1 MSALRHPKS
10 EAEVSEIVREAG
22 LKGASLRV
30 QGGGTRAG
38 IGRPTQDAIL
48 LSTAALSG
56 ITLYEPAEMVIGAK
70 AGTPLAEIEAALAEK
85 GQMLAFEP
93 ADFRLLFGS
102 QGTPTIGAI
111 AAGNISGPRRL
122 WAGAARDSLIGVR
135 FVNGAGEIIKS
146 GGRVMKNVTGLD
158 LVKLQAG
165 AWGTL
170 GVLTEVIFK
179 VVPKPEIVATL
190 VINGLDD
197 ADAITAMA
205 EAITSPFEITGAAHL
220 PDGVGGEGARSY
232 LRIEGFAESVD
243 YRTRELTTLLAR
255 HGKLTR
261 LDGPVGASVWSAI
274 RDAAPLATQASE
286 AIPREAAIWRLS
298 VKPSQAAGVVGA
310 IRATRDARAFYDWGG
325 GLIWIATGLADDA
338 GATAIR
344 AAAKAAKGYATLM
357 RAPDAL
363 RAAIPVFEPEAAPVS
378 ALTRRIKASVDP
390 ARLINPGLMH
400 AGI

>member
-1 MSALRHPKS
+1 MLTLRRPQN
-10 EAEVSEIVREAG
+10 EAEVAEIVLEAG
-22 LKGASLRV
+22 LNSASLRV

-38 IGRPTQDAIL
+38 VGRPTQDAIT
-48 LSTAALSG
+48 LSTAALAG

-93 ADFRLLFGS
+93 ADFRLLYGS
-102 QGTPTIGAI
+102 RGEPTIGAI

-135 FVNGAGEIIKS
+135 FVNGAGEVIKS

-179 VVPKPEIVATL
+179 VVPKPETVTTL
-190 VINGLDD
+190 VLTGLND

-205 EAITSPFEITGAAHL
+205 EAVTSPFEITGAAHL
-220 PDGVGGEGARSY
+220 PDKVGGDDARTY

-243 YRTRELTTLLAR
+243 YRAAELGKLLAR
-255 HGKLTR
+255 HGKLMR
-261 LDGPVGASVWSAI
+261 LDAPVGAPVWSAI
-274 RDAAPLATQASE
+274 RDAAPLAE
-286 AIPREAAIWRLS
+286 PRDAAIWRLS
-298 VKPSQAAGVVGA
+298 VKPSEAAKVVAA
-310 IRATRDARAFYDWGG
+310 IRASLDARAIYDWGG
-325 GLIWIATGLADDA
+325 GLIWLGVSSDGDA
-338 GATAIR
+338 GAATIR

-357 RAPDAL
+357 RAPDAI
-363 RAAIPVFEPEAAPVS
+363 RAVVPVFEPEVPAVA
-378 ALTRRIKASVDP
+378 ALTARIKASVDP
-390 ARLINPGLMH
+390 AGIINPGLMH
-400 AGI
+400 AGV